1 MTREQL
7 SIIIKKCKNND
18 RDSQRLLYK
27 HFYNY
32 GMTVCLRYAAH
43 REEAKE
49 ILNDAF
55 VKVFTKLNLY
65 DPNLSFKAWLNKI
78 LVNTAID
85 YFRKNQST
93 PQIVDLVHAQ
103 HYEVADEALQNL
115 SVQEVFQMVNRLS
128 PAYRMVF
135 NLYVVEGFKHHE
147 IAEKLGI
154 STGSSK
160 SNLAKAKMRLKAMIQ
175 QASEIDEEK
184 LKRNR
189 S

>member
-1 MTREQL
+1 
-7 SIIIKKCKNND
+7 
-18 RDSQRLLYK
+18 
-27 HFYNY
+27 
-32 GMTVCLRYAAH
+32 MTVCLRYAAH

-85 YFRKNQST
+85 YFRKNQSN
-93 PQIVDLVHAQ
+93 PQIMDLVHAQ
-103 HYEVADEALQNL
+103 HYEVAADALQNL
-115 SVQEVFQMVNRLS
+115 SIQEVFQMVNRLS

-154 STGSSK
+154 STGASK
-160 SNLAKAKMRLKAMIQ
+160 SNLSKAKMRLKAMIT
-175 QASEIDEEK
+175 QANEFNDNN
-184 LKRNR
+184 LKQNGL
-189 S
+189 